1 MNIETSNFRQ
11 AVAQQESARAESD
24 RNRAA
29 ELQAQTRR
37 LDRDR
42 IILAGLVALE
52 QQASARRLNFFGA
65 YVAGSAGIETRHTAD
80 SGDAYTLELLA
91 ELRASLS
98 PLVR

>member
-11 AVAQQESARAESD
+11 AVAESD

-29 ELQAQTRR
+29 ELNAQTRR
-37 LDRDR
+37 LDIDR
-42 IILAGLVALE
+42 IILAGIVALE
-52 QQASARRLNFFGA
+52 EQANARRLNFFGA
-65 YVAGSAGIETRHTAD
+65 YVAGAAGIETRHTPD

-91 ELRASLS
+91 EIRRGLS